1 MSVTYSLSKA
11 GLEVY
16 TTTPLKKKI
25 SFADSSD
32 TEATNHFNLEN
43 GETTQIDYIGELYSD
58 SYEQDYTDISTNSS
72 ITLPLNSKYYNLLW
86 KGRKMALKK
95 GLQEDTLKWDDMD
108 TVIVGFA
115 TEISYTTDKINLKIT
130 GMNTLLDKE
139 KKFKFKKTK
148 MSKII
153 TNIIESAGLKAKIDV
168 TGLDDK
174 VINFTNISTSSS
186 SNSSSSS
193 SLAGGEGAT
202 VDELVADIC
211 GNETDDLKKCKLI
224 HKWLQENV
232 RYEQYACSRYS
243 KPEDCIKNKG
253 ALNCA
258 DTARLT
264 RAMMASAGLKC
275 YVAHHSQGP
284 GHFWTVIEIGGKK
297 YTSDQTGDGSE
308 FDTVWYPSG
317 RTGSGGNGGNSDA
330 NCGKNPSC

>member
-139 KKFKFKKTK
+139 KKFKFKRQKCQK
-148 MSKII
+148 
-153 TNIIESAGLKAKIDV
+153 
-168 TGLDDK
+168 
-174 VINFTNISTSSS
+174 
-186 SNSSSSS
+186 S
-193 SLAGGEGAT
+193 SLI
-202 VDELVADIC
+202 LS
-211 GNETDDLKKCKLI
+211 N
-224 HKWLQENV
+224 LQV
-232 RYEQYACSRYS
+232 
-243 KPEDCIKNKG
+243 
-253 ALNCA
+253 
-258 DTARLT
+258 
-264 RAMMASAGLKC
+264 
-275 YVAHHSQGP
+275 
-284 GHFWTVIEIGGKK
+284 
-297 YTSDQTGDGSE
+297 
-308 FDTVWYPSG
+308 
-317 RTGSGGNGGNSDA
+317 
-330 NCGKNPSC
+330 